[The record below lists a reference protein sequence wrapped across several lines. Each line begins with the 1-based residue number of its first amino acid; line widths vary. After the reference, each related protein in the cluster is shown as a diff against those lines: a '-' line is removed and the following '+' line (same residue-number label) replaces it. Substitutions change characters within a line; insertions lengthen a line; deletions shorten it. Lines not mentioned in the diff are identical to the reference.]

1 MRTAQTRSDGVALR
15 IATLLERLGGDLS
28 RKLGLAL
35 ESEDER
41 ELESWL
47 VASCLLGQRFDEAQV
62 AAVLDALREQSRI
75 TLNQIV
81 SIEPAAL
88 AQILASTGCKTP
100 EQEAAKLMSKLKRA
114 ASALELHY
122 SGSLTHLARQ
132 AESSDD
138 LAGRIAALASG
149 IGAATVL
156 HFLRPLRE
164 IWQLAD
170 EIPLHPAARAAAIHL
185 DLLRDSEDEDGA
197 PSVLRAKLSTANE
210 ASGQTTAFADLEA
223 ALLRL
228 GQRACLRGHKA
239 NCPMHDFCPGA
250 ECRSDE
256 SE

>member
-1 MRTAQTRSDGVALR
+1 MRTTQTRSDGVALR

-28 RKLGLAL
+28 RKLGLTL

-47 VASCLLGQRFDEAQV
+47 VASCLLGQRFDEVQV
-62 AAVLDALREQSRI
+62 EAVFRALRETSGTI
-75 TLNQIV
+75 LNQIV

-88 AQILASTGCKTP
+88 AQILASTGCKNAA
-100 EQEAAKLMSKLKRA
+100 QEAAKLVTKLKRA

-122 SGSLTHLARQ
+122 SGSLTRLARQ

-170 EIPLHPAARAAAIHL
+170 EIPLHPAARAAALHL
-185 DLLRDSEDEDGA
+185 DLLREGEDEDGA
-197 PSVLRAKLSTANE
+197 PSALRARLQAANA
-210 ASGQTTAFADLEA
+210 ASGQTIAFADLEA

-228 GQRACLRGHKA
+228 GQRACLRARKA